1 MTVTAQ
7 CADNAH
13 TTNSTSLIVTCTSE
27 GNWSSE
33 TPHCQCD
40 EGYNLV
46 IVPEESNICEGNLS
60 SRRCFCILCSAAQHY
75 LTKLLSKYSATDV
88 CTSCCC
94 LFIHLDVD
102 NAERNVSIGKTAL
115 VSLSAVSL
123 LFILFLTTSTAVC
136 VICLLKLRKKKT
148 RERKKCSTT
157 DVHSSK
163 NVASKGTGDR
173 SSPNQSSKD
182 NRRAIAKARG
192 LKCENNVA
200 YEVSTY
206 THQHITEKGSKCS
219 DTTST
224 ASPTLSDVESKKSV
238 TYKGAAEGVKQKGI
252 MKMKTARLSTSD
264 VECKKNEAYG
274 GVIREVT
281 LALQERSE
289 SSNIG
294 VSPNKAYTICKPQ
307 KGAKTDCS

>member
-1 MTVTAQ
+1 M
-7 CADNAH
+7 
-13 TTNSTSLIVTCTSE
+13 
-27 GNWSSE
+27 
-33 TPHCQCD
+33 
-40 EGYNLV
+40 
-46 IVPEESNICEGNLS
+46 
-60 SRRCFCILCSAAQHY
+60 
-75 LTKLLSKYSATDV
+75 
-88 CTSCCC
+88 
-94 LFIHLDVD
+94 D
-102 NAERNVSIGKTAL
+102 NAEQNVSIGKTAL

-136 VICLLKLRKKKT
+136 VICLLQLRKKKT
-148 RERKKCSTT
+148 RERTQCSTT

-163 NVASKGTGDR
+163 NVASKGTGVR

-182 NRRAIAKARG
+182 NRRAITKARG
-192 LKCENNVA
+192 LKCEKNVA

-206 THQHITEKGSKCS
+206 THQHITEKVSKCS

-252 MKMKTARLSTSD
+252 MKMKTSTS
-264 VECKKNEAYG
+264 ECKKNEAYG
-274 GVIREVT
+274 GVAAGYKVIREVT

-289 SSNIG
+289 SSNIR

-307 KGAKTDCS
+307 KGGQD